1 MFDIKEELKNLP
13 TAPGVYLMHSKDGTV
28 IYVGKA
34 KNLKNRVSQYFRS
47 QSGHTPKVRA
57 MVSNVSYFEY
67 IVTDTETEALVLEC
81 NLIKKHRPKYNI
93 LLKDDK
99 HYPFLMITMQDDW
112 PRISVVRKTDND
124 GARYFGPYLGVNTI
138 NNTLQIIQKIFNPPT
153 CGKSFP
159 KDIGKG
165 RPCLNY
171 HIKNCF
177 APCRGT
183 VSQGEYKAVFEEI
196 CKFLDGNH
204 RELRETLEKRMKE
217 ASRNM
222 EFEKAAIYRDR
233 IKSIDRIDE
242 KQKIFD
248 ADKGE
253 DRDIAAVAA
262 EGDIAFVEVFFIRG
276 GKVIGREAY
285 KIDNADGFSPEEILE
300 DFAVQF
306 YEGRENIPPEI
317 VLQYNIKDKELLESI
332 LRERRKGRFKITVPV
347 RGEKVRLVELV
358 KKNAEIEIDNFKIRK
373 IRANKNRVMEEL
385 QKTLNLPKEPVRI
398 ECYDI
403 SNISGADSVGF
414 MVVFENGKKAASLCR
429 NFRIKT
435 VSGADDYA
443 STSEVIYRRI
453 RRAFE
458 EEEKIS
464 KGELLPEN
472 AKFLPLPDVIFADGG
487 KGHVKVIKETLES
500 MDTEIPVFGLVKDS
514 RHRTRGIVGDDGEID
529 LMPTGVVFNF
539 LTHVQDEVHKGAVS
553 YFRKL
558 HSKKSFRSELDE
570 IPGVGETRRN
580 ALINHF
586 GSIGKIKEASLEELT
601 SVVDKRTAE
610 NILKFF
616 KGESD

>member
-34 KNLKNRVSQYFRS
+34 KNLKNRVSQYFRA
-47 QSGHTPKVRA
+47 QTGHTPKVRA

-112 PRISVVRKTDND
+112 PRISVVRKTKND

-138 NNTLQIIQKIFNPPT
+138 NNTLEIIQKIFNPPT
-153 CGKSFP
+153 CGKNFP
-159 KDIGKG
+159 KDIGKT
-165 RPCLNY
+165 RPCLNF

-177 APCRGT
+177 APCKGNIT
-183 VSQGEYKAVFEEI
+183 QKEYKRVFEEI

-204 RELRETLEKRMKE
+204 KELRESLEERMRE
-217 ASRNM
+217 ASSNL
-222 EFEKAAIYRDR
+222 EYEKAAIYRDR

-276 GKVIGREAY
+276 GKVTGREALE
-285 KIDNADGFSPEEILE
+285 IDNADGFSPEEILE
-300 DFAVQF
+300 DFVKQF
-306 YEGRENIPPEI
+306 YGERTNIPPEI
-317 VLQYNIKDKELLESI
+317 ILQYDIKDKELLEAM
-332 LRERRKGRFKITVPV
+332 LKERRKGRFKITVPV
-347 RGEKVRLVELV
+347 RGEKVRLIELV

-373 IRANKNRVMEEL
+373 IRANKSRVMEEL
-385 QKTLNLPKEPVRI
+385 QKTLDLPKEPVRI

-414 MVVFENGKKAASLCR
+414 MVVFVNGKKVSSLSR

-435 VSGADDYA
+435 VDGADDYA
-443 STSEVIYRRI
+443 STAEVIYRRI
-453 RRAFE
+453 RRAIE
-458 EEEKIS
+458 EEEKIEA
-464 KGELLPEN
+464 GEITLNE
-472 AKFLPLPDVIFADGG
+472 AKFLPLPDVVFADGG
-487 KGHVKVIKETLES
+487 KGHVRVIKETLES
-500 MDTEIPVFGLVKDS
+500 MDTEIPVFGLVKDD
-514 RHRTRGIVGDDGEID
+514 RHRTRGVVGDDGEIN
-529 LMPTGVVFNF
+529 LQPTGVVFNF

-558 HSKKSFRSELDE
+558 HSKKSFRSDLDE
-570 IPGVGETRRN
+570 IPGVGEARRN

-586 GSIGKIKEASLEELT
+586 GSIGKIKEASFEELT

>member
-1 MFDIKEELKNLP
+1 MFNIKEELKNLP
-13 TAPGVYLMHSKDGTV
+13 TAPGVYLMHSKEGTV

-34 KNLKNRVSQYFRS
+34 KNLKNRVSQYFRA

-99 HYPFLMITMQDDW
+99 HYPFLMITMQEDW
-112 PRISVVRKTDND
+112 PRISVVRKTNND

-138 NNTLQIIQKIFNPPT
+138 NNTLEIIQKIFNPPT

-177 APCRGT
+177 APCRGAVT
-183 VSQGEYKAVFEEI
+183 QKEYKAVFEEI

-204 RELRETLEKRMKE
+204 KELRDNLEERMQE
-217 ASRNM
+217 ASKNM
-222 EFEKAAIYRDR
+222 EFEKAALYRDR

-242 KQKIFD
+242 KQKIFN

-262 EGDIAFVEVFFIRG
+262 EGDIAFVEVFFIRS

-285 KIDNADGFSPEEILE
+285 KIDNADGFSPQEILE
-300 DFAVQF
+300 DFVKQF
-306 YEGRENIPPEI
+306 YGDRTGIPPELI
-317 VLQYNIKDKELLESI
+317 LQYDISDKELLEAM

-347 RGEKVRLVELV
+347 RGEKARLIELV
-358 KKNAEIEIDNFKIRK
+358 KKNAEIEIDNFKVRK
-373 IRANKNRVMEEL
+373 FRENKNRVMEEL
-385 QKTLNLPKEPVRI
+385 QKTLNLPEVPKRI
-398 ECYDI
+398 ECFDI

-414 MVVFENGKKAASLCR
+414 MVVFENGKKLPSAYR

-435 VSGADDYA
+435 VEGADDYA

-453 RRAFE
+453 RRAVE
-458 EEEKIS
+458 EEERIAA
-464 KGELLPEN
+464 GELTLSE

-487 KGHVKVIKETLES
+487 KGHVRVIKETLES
-500 MDTEIPVFGLVKDS
+500 MDTEIPVFGLVKDD
-514 RHRTRGIVGDDGEID
+514 RHRTRGVVGDEGEIN
-529 LMPTGVVFNF
+529 LQPTGVVFNF
-539 LTHVQDEVHKGAVS
+539 LTLVQDEVHRGAVS

-558 HSKKSFRSELDE
+558 HTKKSFRSDLDS

-580 ALINHF
+580 ALINKF
-586 GSIGKIKEASLEELT
+586 GSIGKIKKASFEELT

-610 NILKFF
+610 NILEFF
-616 KGESD
+616 KVESD